1 MRLPRAPYGEP
12 RLPRPKGSIAR
23 WARTLLILL
32 SLAVLCVQ
40 VSHPVLHPLEI
51 INPGADADHACPLS
65 FMVAALLT
73 ALGLLLCTELSRH
86 DAREPLPWLGHS
98 CFLHHLAPRPPPT

>member
-1 MRLPRAPYGEP
+1 MRLYRAPYGEP

-23 WARTLLILL
+23 WTRTLLILL

-98 CFLHHLAPRPPPT
+98 CFLHRLAPRPPPT